1 MNVGSFKSDFEER
14 DYMDK
19 VSEQRLWKS
28 LDEISDRLTNIE
40 SKLSEI
46 VRLEERVSSHQETI
60 KRYGGL
66 LDKLDD
72 RVRSLE
78 NNQSE
83 DKGKDR
89 INSKVVAWM
98 LTVLSSA
105 IAIAFS
111 ILFKER

>member
-1 MNVGSFKSDFEER
+1 MVAGSFKSEFEER
-14 DYMDK
+14 DHMDK

-28 LDEISDRLTNIE
+28 LDEISIRLTNIE

-46 VRLEERVSSHQETI
+46 VRLEEKVSGHHETI
-60 KRYGGL
+60 KRYGSL

-72 RVRSLE
+72 RVRLLE

-89 INSKVVAWM
+89 INSKVVAWI

-105 IAIAFS
+105 TVIAIS
-111 ILFKER
+111 ILFKGR